1 MVEMPIIT
9 HTDTL
14 RILMTKHLG
23 WIAPSSVFSKLFS
36 GFLTGPV
43 PVLDD
48 RGAKSSGADTSSE
61 QRLLP
66 ARRTWVS
73 ALLIWA
79 AACVFHLA
87 IFLVAHEQ
95 HKNNHLV
102 GASRR
107 GDLLGF
113 LSKWDAD
120 LYERIYTNWYPQHLP
135 MRPDGTVDN
144 NTWAFMP
151 LQPLIAGGVADT
163 FGIGYRVAALAL
175 TIVAGFTLA
184 YVLHRLFIGCL
195 NWRDR
200 GIFDTRALVG
210 DESRNRLAL
219 WAVAVYAFSMA
230 SPVFITGYAEAL
242 SVLLIA
248 LSVWCVLRG
257 RYLMLL
263 PVALLAALSR
273 PVGVPLGAFVGLW
286 WLWCTVNDYRRRRI
300 EDASHSALSDAW
312 AAFRGRF
319 GQLLSALLVCSFA
332 FVHPLHAALYT
343 GRIDAYFATELG
355 WSKRKPS
362 EGHQYIIQWIN
373 QHYHYFGGM
382 IPKIVVAILFV
393 VAMVGFYYWISH
405 KFSRTLIH
413 PALWLWT
420 ACYMGYL
427 FVFWLPISSTNRILL
442 PLFPL
447 ALLVAAYLPKSR
459 WYRPSLVAFGIL
471 ISIPWVLLLWGDPAM
486 MGNIVLVP

>member
-1 MVEMPIIT
+1 M
-9 HTDTL
+9 DA
-14 RILMTKHLG
+14 G
-23 WIAPSSVFSKLFS
+23 WYQ
-36 GFLTGPV
+36 G
-43 PVLDD
+43 
-48 RGAKSSGADTSSE
+48 
-61 QRLLP
+61 
-66 ARRTWVS
+66 
-73 ALLIWA
+73 
-79 AACVFHLA
+79 
-87 IFLVAHEQ
+87 
-95 HKNNHLV
+95 
-102 GASRR
+102 
-107 GDLLGF
+107 
-113 LSKWDAD
+113 
-120 LYERIYTNWYPQHLP
+120 IYKEWYPTELP
-135 MRPDGTVDN
+135 LRADGSVSFN
-144 NTWAFMP
+144 SWAFMP
-151 LQPLIAGGVADT
+151 LHSIISGKVADI
-163 FGIGYRVAALAL
+163 FGIEYRLAAVGVSLAAGLALA
-175 TIVAGFTLA
+175 V
-184 YVLHRLFIGCL
+184 VLYRLFIGSL
-195 NWRDR
+195 NWRAR
-200 GIFDTRALVG
+200 GVFDTRALVG

-219 WAVAVYAFSMA
+219 WAVAAYAFSMA

-242 SVLLIA
+242 SILLIA

-257 RYLMLL
+257 RYVLLL

>member
-1 MVEMPIIT
+1 
-9 HTDTL
+9 
-14 RILMTKHLG
+14 MTKHLG

-219 WAVAVYAFSMA
+219 WAVAVYAFRHGQPRLHHRLRGSTIRPTDCTERMVRTPRPIPHA
-230 SPVFITGYAEAL
+230 APSSAPRRTIPPGRRTPRCLCWSVVAVVYGERLPSPSYRGC
-242 SVLLIA
+242 IA
-248 LSVWCVLRG
+248 LCTVRCVG
-257 RYLMLL
+257 LL
-263 PVALLAALSR
+263 PGQVRAAYKRVVRLFLRVRTPST
-273 PVGVPLGAFVGLW
+273 
-286 WLWCTVNDYRRRRI
+286 CC
-300 EDASHSALSDAW
+300 SANRA
-312 AAFRGRF
+312 
-319 GQLLSALLVCSFA
+319 
-332 FVHPLHAALYT
+332 Y
-343 GRIDAYFATELG
+343 GRIFCDGA
-355 WSKRKPS
+355 
-362 EGHQYIIQWIN
+362 
-373 QHYHYFGGM
+373 GM
-382 IPKIVVAILFV
+382 E
-393 VAMVGFYYWISH
+393 
-405 KFSRTLIH
+405 
-413 PALWLWT
+413 
-420 ACYMGYL
+420 
-427 FVFWLPISSTNRILL
+427 
-442 PLFPL
+442 
-447 ALLVAAYLPKSR
+447 
-459 WYRPSLVAFGIL
+459 
-471 ISIPWVLLLWGDPAM
+471 
-486 MGNIVLVP
+486 

>member
-248 LSVWCVLRG
+248 LSVWCRTPRPIPHAAPSSAPRRTIPPGRRTPRCLCWSVVAVVYGERLPSPSYRG
-257 RYLMLL
+257 CIALCTVRCVGLL
-263 PVALLAALSR
+263 PGQVRAAYKRVVRLFLRVRTPST
-273 PVGVPLGAFVGLW
+273 
-286 WLWCTVNDYRRRRI
+286 CC
-300 EDASHSALSDAW
+300 SANRA
-312 AAFRGRF
+312 
-319 GQLLSALLVCSFA
+319 
-332 FVHPLHAALYT
+332 Y
-343 GRIDAYFATELG
+343 GRIFCDGA
-355 WSKRKPS
+355 
-362 EGHQYIIQWIN
+362 
-373 QHYHYFGGM
+373 GM
-382 IPKIVVAILFV
+382 E
-393 VAMVGFYYWISH
+393 
-405 KFSRTLIH
+405 
-413 PALWLWT
+413 
-420 ACYMGYL
+420 
-427 FVFWLPISSTNRILL
+427 
-442 PLFPL
+442 
-447 ALLVAAYLPKSR
+447 
-459 WYRPSLVAFGIL
+459 
-471 ISIPWVLLLWGDPAM
+471 
-486 MGNIVLVP
+486 